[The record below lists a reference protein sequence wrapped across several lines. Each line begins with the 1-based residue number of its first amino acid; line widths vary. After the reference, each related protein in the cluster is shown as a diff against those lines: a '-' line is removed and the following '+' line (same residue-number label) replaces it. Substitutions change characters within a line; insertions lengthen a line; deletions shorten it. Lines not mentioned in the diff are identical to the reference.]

1 MRVGY
6 CARENPGTPMFEVPE
21 VKGLGLVLR
30 NVQARKT
37 ALAKPTRVAK
47 LMRTS
52 KNFSILSMSIITIS
66 AFCSP
71 HMLVLSPA
79 AADASN
85 HPTNPADIGPAP
97 PPRDCASRRR
107 ALDG

>member
-21 VKGLGLVLR
+21 VMGPGLVLR
-30 NVQARKT
+30 NVQARK
-37 ALAKPTRVAK
+37 AVLAKPTRVAK

-52 KNFSILSMSIITIS
+52 KNFSILSMSFITLS

-71 HMLVLSPA
+71 HMVVLSPA
-79 AADASN
+79 AGDAWN
-85 HPTNPADIGPAP
+85 HPIDAADIGPEP
-97 PPRDCASRRR
+97 PLGDCS
-107 ALDG
+107 